1 MTDYKKRYLETL
13 EQLYFKTR
21 ELDERDRSE
30 EQNLRTV
37 EHLRS
42 IIQKFDDSVELLD
55 GTRKENAIKTLKSL
69 YFVFN
74 RLGNIYLSELAARKK
89 AFKLEKENLELLNK
103 INELNEQIRLQL

>member
-1 MTDYKKRYLETL
+1 MDYKKRYLETL

-21 ELDERDRSE
+21 EINERDRQE

-42 IIQKFDDSVELLD
+42 IIQKFDESVELLD
-55 GTRKENAIKTLKSL
+55 GVRKENALKTLKSL

-74 RLGNIYLSELAARKK
+74 RLGTVYLAELAARKK
-89 AFKLEKENLELLNK
+89 AYKLEKENFELLKK
-103 INELNEQIRLQL
+103 INELNEQIRLHI